1 MVWPSSTKWRYS
13 GSRSSR
19 SRRLSI
25 MRTSRARKASNGW
38 YHSRSQW
45 VWETT
50 TSVRFGSDVMA
61 GPRRK
66 VVHTLPPHQILRG
79 DAGFCAPPL
88 FALSMTQH
96 GSIMRT
102 RRARKASN
110 GWYHSRSRRVWE
122 TTTSTR
128 VGSDVMAGRR
138 TKVVHAP
145 LARQIPSRR
154 CRILRAAVVHAQ
166 DDTRALAAPVGMGD
180 DDEGASRLRCHGRP
194 THEGRSHPTPHQTL
208 RGD

>member
-50 TSVRFGSDVMA
+50 T
-61 GPRRK
+61 
-66 VVHTLPPHQILRG
+66 
-79 DAGFCAPPL
+79 
-88 FALSMTQH
+88 
-96 GSIMRT
+96 
-102 RRARKASN
+102 
-110 GWYHSRSRRVWE
+110 RV
-122 TTTSTR
+122 R

-138 TKVVHAP
+138 TKAVHAP
-145 LARQIPSRR
+145 LARQIPSRK

-166 DDTRALAAPVGMGD
+166 DDTTQVHHAHQPSAEAGTGRITRKRRGVVRVILSAELLCGRKDVPSRRNL
-180 DDEGASRLRCHGRP
+180 GAGQGWTDLR
-194 THEGRSHPTPHQTL
+194 
-208 RGD
+208 

>member
-50 TSVRFGSDVMA
+50 TSTRVGSDVMA

-102 RRARKASN
+102 SRARNASN
-110 GWYHSRSRRVWE
+110 GWYHSRSQWVWE

-128 VGSDVMAGRR
+128 VGSDVMAGPRR
-138 TKVVHAP
+138 KVVHTP
-145 LARQIPSRR
+145 PPHQ
-154 CRILRAAVVHAQ
+154 ILREDAGFC
-166 DDTRALAAPVGMGD
+166 APP
-180 DDEGASRLRCHGRP
+180 LF
-194 THEGRSHPTPHQTL
+194 TL
-208 RGD
+208 RMTQERSRPQWVWETTTSVRVASDIMAGPRRKAVHTPPPHRLL